1 VASFLFFVILPLKG
15 TTGKFT
21 LQWKN
26 ENKQK
31 IFYRGIKAQ
40 LAIEALKIG
49 AGIAEFSSRYVVY
62 FTVGC
67 NARKPCKHYS
77 LSLIFGKFAI

>member
-40 LAIEALKIG
+40 LAIEALK
-49 AGIAEFSSRYVVY
+49 EQESLNFPVVMWY
-62 FTVGC
+62 ISQLGVMPENHANIIVC
-67 NARKPCKHYS
+67 H
-77 LSLIFGKFAI
+77 